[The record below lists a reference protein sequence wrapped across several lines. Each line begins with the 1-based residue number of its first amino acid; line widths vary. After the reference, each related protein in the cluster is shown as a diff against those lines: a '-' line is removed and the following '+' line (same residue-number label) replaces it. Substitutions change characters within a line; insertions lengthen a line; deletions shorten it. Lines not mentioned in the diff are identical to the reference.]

1 MEKKNIKNI
10 NYFYQYIEWAFD
22 FSGAVAKAT
31 FREFFKD
38 ISGLNQDSQVIRYY
52 KRNKII
58 FLPQN
63 LMFLLEKYPNIAKS

>member
-38 ISGLNQDSQVIRYY
+38 IGGLNQDLQVIRYY

>member
-38 ISGLNQDSQVIRYY
+38 IGGLNQDSQVIRCY